1 MPNPVPDFWPLL
13 RARRQAFTVV
23 AAVGQHDTRKAFISK
38 LSMRFVGAELRL
50 EKLQLRKRDA
60 GIQVVEIEKA
70 ATRS

>member
-1 MPNPVPDFWPLL
+1 
-13 RARRQAFTVV
+13 
-23 AAVGQHDTRKAFISK
+23 
-38 LSMRFVGAELRL
+38 MRFVGAELRL